1 MQVRDSII
9 ANGTKANLKSTYF
22 SDVKGLVSRPEPV
35 ALFIS
40 LLDNECQ
47 FFRVLLAL
55 RARSISSAN
64 TLQQAKL

>member
-40 LLDNECQ
+40 LLDNENQ

-55 RARSISSAN
+55 PGPQYQFCKYPAAS
-64 TLQQAKL
+64 